1 MKKTLTMVLAFALVF
16 ALGVGGTLAWL
27 TDSTE
32 EVVNTFTTSDIGVAL
47 KESENLDLQMV
58 PGHTITKDPK
68 AWVTTGSEEAWLF
81 VEITKSANFDTYMT
95 YELANGWTT
104 LKTEGN
110 VIVICKEITTDM
122 MGETNASEIIK
133 DNKVTVKGS
142 VTKEMMNALTAETQ
156 PTLTFKAYASQLYK
170 NAGTKF
176 EAAEAWHNISDPTDA
191 VEFNG

>member
-27 TDSTE
+27 TASTG
-32 EVVNTFTTSDIGVAL
+32 EVKNTFTTSDIGVAL
-47 KESENLDLQMV
+47 EESENLDLQMV

-110 VIVICKEITTDM
+110 VTVICKEITTEK

-133 DNKVTVKGS
+133 DSKVTVKGS
-142 VTKEMMNALTAETQ
+142 VTKEMMSALTAETQ

-170 NAGTKF
+170 NAETKF